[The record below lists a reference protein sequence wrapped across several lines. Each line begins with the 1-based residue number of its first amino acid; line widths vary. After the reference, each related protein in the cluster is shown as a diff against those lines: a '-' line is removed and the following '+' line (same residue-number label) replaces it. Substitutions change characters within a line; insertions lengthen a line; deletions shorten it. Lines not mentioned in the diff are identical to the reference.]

1 MSWIVLNFI
10 IQTFFKMLSFL
21 EIFIPIFVIVDSPGL
36 VPVYLGM
43 TEKYSEKRRKEIVNL
58 AVIVAAGI
66 ALMFALLGNYIFG
79 FLGVSINALEIS
91 GGILLF
97 LIAVE
102 MLFGIKSKTTHSE
115 EQEKESLE
123 KENVAIFPLA
133 IPLLTGPGAITT
145 VIMLMNL
152 SETLEEKMMII
163 LAIILVFII
172 TKFVL
177 NKSEILLKHLGIT
190 GLQVLTRI
198 MGIVVAAIA
207 VEFVIK
213 GVETIV

>member
-1 MSWIVLNFI
+1 
-10 IQTFFKMLSFL
+10 MLSFL
-21 EIFIPIFVIVDSPGL
+21 EIFIPIIVIVDSPGL
-36 VPVYLGM
+36 VPVYLAM
-43 TEKYSEKRRKEIVNL
+43 TEKYSEKRRKEVVNL
-58 AVIVAAGI
+58 AVIVASGT
-66 ALMFALLGNYIFG
+66 LLTFAIFGNYIFK
-79 FLGVSINALEIS
+79 FLDVSINAIEIS

-102 MLFGIKSKTTHSE
+102 MLFGRKSKTTHSE

-145 VIMLMNL
+145 VIMLITL
-152 SETLEEKMMII
+152 SETLYEKLMVII
-163 LAIILVFII
+163 AIVVVFII
-172 TKFVL
+172 TKFIL
-177 NKSEILLKHLGIT
+177 NNSAILLKHLGIT

-198 MGIVVAAIA
+198 IGIVVAAIA

-213 GVETIV
+213 GVETIM

>member
-1 MSWIVLNFI
+1 
-10 IQTFFKMLSFL
+10 MLSFL
-21 EIFIPIFVIVDSPGL
+21 EIFIPIIVIVDSPGL
-36 VPVYLGM
+36 VPVYLAM
-43 TEKYSEKRRKEIVNL
+43 TEKYSEKRRKEVVNL
-58 AVIVAAGI
+58 AVIVASGT
-66 ALMFALLGNYIFG
+66 LLTFAIFGNYIFK
-79 FLGVSINALEIS
+79 FLDVSINAIEIS

-102 MLFGIKSKTTHSE
+102 MLFGRKSKTTHSE

-145 VIMLMNL
+145 VMMLITL
-152 SETLEEKMMII
+152 SETLYEKLMVIV
-163 LAIILVFII
+163 AIVVVFVI
-172 TKFVL
+172 TKFIL
-177 NKSEILLKHLGIT
+177 NNSAILLKHLGIT

-198 MGIVVAAIA
+198 IGIVVAAIA

-213 GVETIV
+213 GVETIM

>member
-1 MSWIVLNFI
+1 
-10 IQTFFKMLSFL
+10 MLSFL
-21 EIFIPIFVIVDSPGL
+21 EIFIPIIVIVDSPGL
-36 VPVYLGM
+36 VPVYLAM
-43 TEKYSEKRRKEIVNL
+43 TEKYSEKRRKEVVNL
-58 AVIVAAGI
+58 AVIVASGTLLA
-66 ALMFALLGNYIFG
+66 FAIFGNYIFK

-102 MLFGIKSKTTHSE
+102 MLFGRKSKTTHSE

-145 VIMLMNL
+145 VMMLITL
-152 SETLEEKMMII
+152 SETLYEKLMVIV
-163 LAIILVFII
+163 AIVVVFVI
-172 TKFVL
+172 TKFIL
-177 NKSEILLKHLGIT
+177 NNSAILLKHLGIT

-213 GVETIV
+213 GVETIM

>member
-1 MSWIVLNFI
+1 
-10 IQTFFKMLSFL
+10 MLSFL
-21 EIFIPIFVIVDSPGL
+21 EIFIPIIVIVDSPGL
-36 VPVYLGM
+36 VPVYLAM
-43 TEKYSEKRRKEIVNL
+43 TEKYSEKRRKEVVNL
-58 AVIVAAGI
+58 AVIVASGTLLA
-66 ALMFALLGNYIFG
+66 FAIFGNYIFK

-102 MLFGIKSKTTHSE
+102 MLFGRKSKTTHSE

-145 VIMLMNL
+145 VMMLI
-152 SETLEEKMMII
+152 T
-163 LAIILVFII
+163 
-172 TKFVL
+172 TKFIL
-177 NKSEILLKHLGIT
+177 NNSAILLKHLGIT

-213 GVETIV
+213 GVETIM

>member
-1 MSWIVLNFI
+1 
-10 IQTFFKMLSFL
+10 MLSFL
-21 EIFIPIFVIVDSPGL
+21 EIFIPIIVIVDSPGL
-36 VPVYLGM
+36 VPVYLAM
-43 TEKYSEKRRKEIVNL
+43 TEKYSEKRRKEVVNL
-58 AVIVAAGI
+58 AVIVASGT
-66 ALMFALLGNYIFG
+66 LLTFAIFGNYIFK

-102 MLFGIKSKTTHSE
+102 MLFGRKSKTTHSE

-145 VIMLMNL
+145 VMMLITL
-152 SETLEEKMMII
+152 SETLYEKLMVIV
-163 LAIILVFII
+163 AIVVVFVI
-172 TKFVL
+172 TKFIL
-177 NKSEILLKHLGIT
+177 NNSAILLKHLGIT

-207 VEFVIK
+207 VEFVLK
-213 GVETIV
+213 GVETIM